1 MSAQEDLDL
10 INTLLED
17 KKVLAGAKATYK
29 GKQYSLAELTRLRD
43 QLETTIGEQ
52 ETAAATA
59 AATAAQQKRLAPKR
73 EREKALKIAQARG
86 VLTTAEGNL
95 NIAISRGGDVSAAQT
110 DLVDAI
116 NALKVLNPNDELL
129 QPYGGVVLGGKERV
143 VAAPRATA
151 DIRGEGTATAPQ
163 PSLVDR
169 RRPGDTELGTK
180 VVGTVPPKVTVT
192 LTPGKGGEVPK
203 GTAADRKAFVD
214 AELVK
219 RKLAD
224 TPENRAMLRKEFAA
238 QTAKAAPKAAPAVLT
253 PELEQAFITKYPT
266 YAWMLTD
273 LDRTKYS
280 DVFQLIAEASDPL
293 KEMDAAEFK
302 RRFEGTSFTQELALK
317 KINRELTSSIGSF
330 SWGSGQLAKF
340 LNRANQYGYTGESL
354 KQAAYQALFEQDTQT
369 KQYKNPNAINEVKAS
384 TPFMRLKKIG
394 NDYLAPLSDDRIIE
408 TLTGGIAEDDVL
420 RLTRE
425 KAIAIYPHL
434 TRQIEAGLTLQDLA
448 YDYKATA
455 AQLLEKTPDQIDMSD
470 YRFNVALKTGETGK
484 ERMMSTSE
492 WANKIRTDESYG
504 WQYTKQANDQAT
516 ELALGLARAF
526 GKRK

>member
-59 AATAAQQKRLAPKR
+59 AQQKRLAPKG

-129 QPYGGVVLGGKERV
+129 QPYAGVVLGGKERV

-163 PSLVDR
+163 SSLFDR

-180 VVGTVPPKVTVT
+180 VVGAT
-192 LTPGKGGEVPK
+192 LPQVVETPTPGKGGEVPK
-203 GTAADRKAFVD
+203 ATAADRKAFVD

-238 QTAKAAPKAAPAVLT
+238 QAAKTAPAVLT

-317 KINRELTSSIGSF
+317 KINRELTGSIGAF

-340 LNRANQYGYTGESL
+340 LNKANQYGYTGESL

-384 TPFMRLKKIG
+384 TPFLRLKKIG

-425 KAIAIYPHL
+425 KAIALYPHL

-448 YDYKATA
+448 YDYKTTA

>member
-43 QLETTIGEQ
+43 QLEIAIDEQ

-59 AATAAQQKRLAPKR
+59 AATAAQQKRLAPKG

-129 QPYGGVVLGGKERV
+129 QPYAGVVLGGKERV
-143 VAAPRATA
+143 VAPPRATA
-151 DIRGEGTATAPQ
+151 DIRGEGAATAPQ
-163 PSLVDR
+163 SSLFDR
-169 RRPGDTELGTK
+169 RRPGDAELGTK
-180 VVGTVPPKVTVT
+180 VVGATPSQVVETP
-192 LTPGKGGEVPK
+192 TPGKGGEVPK
-203 GTAADRKAFVD
+203 ATAADRKAFVD
-214 AELVK
+214 AQLVK

-224 TPENRAMLRKEFAA
+224 TPENRAMLRKEFTA
-238 QTAKAAPKAAPAVLT
+238 QKAKAAPAVLT

-317 KINRELTSSIGSF
+317 KINRELTGSIGSF

-340 LNRANQYGYTGESL
+340 LNKANQYGYTGESL

-384 TPFMRLKKIG
+384 TPFLRLKKIG

-425 KAIAIYPHL
+425 KAIALYPHL

-448 YDYKATA
+448 YDYKTTA